1 MEWSKDQRVRQS
13 HLCFKTTSSY
23 LSILWLSFECWIFSH
38 FIWSHRG
45 PASLGN
51 CPLHLIVTAVC
62 VIPSQLI
69 SSHIFSA
76 FFTSPHL
83 FLFLSC
89 SPLITAVLFSS
100 YVTWAFLIP
109 SHLSFSML
117 FSNFTALL
125 KSSQLSAAHVSS
137 SYVFPSLLSSPH
149 IFYKSSSRTKLISAL
164 ASSSHLISA
173 LPWSKTCSNYGSR
186 RHFEQPLRLPR
197 NPQRRFDTEKLLHT
211 ASFLTREACTHRSFH
226 TEAGKLLHRDRE
238 AFTQSGKL
246 LPAASFYTEQ
256 AFGRSKLLHGNLYI
270 EKLLHAG
277 SFYTQQTFTHTQKLF
292 FGTQKLLHEEAFTQ
306 RSYHTHTH

>member
-1 MEWSKDQRVRQS
+1 
-13 HLCFKTTSSY
+13 
-23 LSILWLSFECWIFSH
+23 
-38 FIWSHRG
+38 
-45 PASLGN
+45 
-51 CPLHLIVTAVC
+51 
-62 VIPSQLI
+62 
-69 SSHIFSA
+69 
-76 FFTSPHL
+76 
-83 FLFLSC
+83 
-89 SPLITAVLFSS
+89 
-100 YVTWAFLIP
+100 
-109 SHLSFSML
+109 ML

-256 AFGRSKLLHGNLYI
+256 AFGCSKLLHGNLYI

-277 SFYTQQTFTHTQKLF
+277 SFYTQQTFTHTHTEAF

-306 RSYHTHTH
+306 RSYHTHTHTLAFSKRSPYTEKNLRAEVLHTASFHTHTPNFHTEKPLNREACPQLLHTAKQDFIQRGPYTQRSLHTKTSTERSF